1 MGGMARPNLRR
12 IEMKRILLLVA
23 VVLVTVD
30 IAAGPK
36 PQTGTIVSQSST
48 ACGQKKSKKSDLD
61 LMCQQYVVRTATIDY
76 TVRQQKPS
84 DQTLIA
90 PNTPVTFTIDKNKM
104 KFKANGKSY
113 DYLVVSQTAAAATQP

>member
-1 MGGMARPNLRR
+1 
-12 IEMKRILLLVA
+12 MKRILLFVA
-23 VVLVTVD
+23 VVLVTLD
-30 IAAGPK
+30 IAAAGPK
-36 PQTGTIVSQSST
+36 PQTGTIVSQSSS

-104 KFKANGKSY
+104 KFKASGKSY
-113 DYLVVSQTAAAATQP
+113 EYLVLSQTAAAATQP

>member
-1 MGGMARPNLRR
+1 
-12 IEMKRILLLVA
+12 MKKLLLLLV
-23 VVLVTVD
+23 VVLVTAD
-30 IAAGPK
+30 IASAGPK
-36 PQTGTIVSQSST
+36 PQPGTIVSQTSV
-48 ACGQKKSKKSDLD
+48 ACGKKKSKKSDID

-84 DQTLIA
+84 DQVLIA

-113 DYLVVSQTAAAATQP
+113 EYLVLSQTAAAAAQP